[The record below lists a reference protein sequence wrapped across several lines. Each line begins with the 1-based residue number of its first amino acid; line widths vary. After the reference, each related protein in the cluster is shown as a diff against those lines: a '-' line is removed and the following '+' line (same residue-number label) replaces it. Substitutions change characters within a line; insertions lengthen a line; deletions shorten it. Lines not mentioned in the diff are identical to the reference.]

1 MEGRAPARPDASM
14 TLLTETMERPLDPGY
29 AVAAASRQR
38 SGLPPA
44 TGHRSP
50 LLVLVAVLIGA
61 LLMTSAMA
69 LRAPTT
75 GANTIKSDLVRRIEA
90 SRAQADAQTKV
101 IANLR
106 REIDTAQAAA
116 LSQQSQTGLAAELSG
131 LELAAGTVS
140 VAGPGLVLTVDDAAK
155 KADSGGTALDPR
167 ASTEFDLGKVLASD
181 LQVIVNG
188 LWKAGA
194 EAISVN
200 GHRLTSRAAIR
211 SAGEAIL
218 VDYRPL
224 VRPYVI
230 TAIGDPGSLS
240 VEFADNDGGSYLQ
253 MLKDNNNIRGDIQ
266 TRDAVVVPGEPTL
279 SLQRARPWPSAV
291 TKKATNPA
299 TPAGATAATLSKT
312 GPPRATAAPQTTE
325 TAP

>member
-1 MEGRAPARPDASM
+1 M
-14 TLLTETMERPLDPGY
+14 TLITEMMQRPLDPGY
-29 AVAAASRQR
+29 AAAAESRQR
-38 SGLPPA
+38 SGLSPA
-44 TGHRSP
+44 TGHRSA
-50 LLVLVAVLIGA
+50 LLVLFAILIGA
-61 LLMTSAMA
+61 LLTTSAMA
-69 LRAPTT
+69 LRVPAT

-90 SRAQADAQTKV
+90 SRAHADARTRL
-101 IANLR
+101 IADLR
-106 REIDTAQAAA
+106 REINTAQAAA
-116 LSQQSQTGLAAELSG
+116 LSQQSQTALAAELSG
-131 LELAAGTVS
+131 LELAAGAVP

-155 KADSGGTALDPR
+155 KAASNTELDPR
-167 ASTEFDLGKVLASD
+167 ASTELDLGKVLAAD

-194 EAISVN
+194 EAISIN

-230 TAIGDPGSLS
+230 TAIGDPGSLN
-240 VEFADNDGGSYLQ
+240 VEFAGNDGGSYLQ
-253 MLKDNNNIRGDIQ
+253 MLKDNNNILGDIQ

-279 SLQRARPWPSAV
+279 SLQRAKPVQSAV
-291 TKKATNPA
+291 TKKTTEPT
-299 TPAGATAATLSKT
+299 TPARETAATLSRT
-312 GPPRATAAPQTTE
+312 NPPRATAAPQTTE